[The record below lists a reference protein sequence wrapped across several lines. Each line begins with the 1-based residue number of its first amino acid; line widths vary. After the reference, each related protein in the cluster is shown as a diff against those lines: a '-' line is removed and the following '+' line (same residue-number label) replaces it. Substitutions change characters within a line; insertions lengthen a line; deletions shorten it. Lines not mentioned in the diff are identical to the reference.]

1 MPRPRE
7 KGHRVAMRGVNRDLS
22 LYPTPWAE
30 QLSVLR
36 GVADAS
42 ERIPRSFARAGE
54 IKHPN
59 FFFFAWFYFTKAVSF
74 LKRRLIF
81 LNKEEVYRILFSH
94 ALQPQT
100 EPSPGAHPVPT
111 PAPRS
116 AFLLLGHTTFKAKVR
131 LYLLK
136 RFSLRTPVLTGF
148 DLLKS

>member
-59 FFFFAWFYFTKAVSF
+59 FFFLPGSISRKLFLF
-74 LKRRLIF
+74 LKGDSYF
-81 LNKEEVYRILFSH
+81 
-94 ALQPQT
+94 
-100 EPSPGAHPVPT
+100 
-111 PAPRS
+111 
-116 AFLLLGHTTFKAKVR
+116 
-131 LYLLK
+131 
-136 RFSLRTPVLTGF
+136 
-148 DLLKS
+148 

>member
-22 LYPTPWAE
+22 LYPTPWAK

-100 EPSPGAHPVPT
+100 EPSPRRT
-111 PAPRS
+111 PRS
-116 AFLLLGHTTFKAKVR
+116 HAR
-131 LYLLK
+131 P
-136 RFSLRTPVLTGF
+136 SLCVPAARPHGLQGQGAAVPAQEVFPENPCPHWL
-148 DLLKS
+148 